1 MLCLLI
7 AGCAERA
14 PVSRFAEPELVAMQ
28 EDVTPPEAKP
38 GICHSRDN
46 TPAQIETVTEQIQVA
61 PPELAEDGRVLTP
74 AIYNTVTS
82 QRIIQDRTRVWFETP
97 CPQTLTPD
105 FIIAL
110 QRALG
115 VRGFYPGAPTGLLD
129 EPTQRAIRKFQAGLG
144 LNSNVLSTAAAKRLG
159 LIVYDRDEALATI

>member
-28 EDVTPPEAKP
+28 EDVTPPEARP

-74 AIYNTVTS
+74 AI
-82 QRIIQDRTRVWFETP
+82 
-97 CPQTLTPD
+97 
-105 FIIAL
+105 
-110 QRALG
+110 
-115 VRGFYPGAPTGLLD
+115 
-129 EPTQRAIRKFQAGLG
+129 LG